1 MMKKAAAAEP
11 QSPRAL
17 ATREKNREAVRKCRQ
32 RKRERNE
39 ELKIRCDELTK
50 ENVRLRMHLELGNEE
65 ALQEKALKGKR
76 LLGEMEKLLGEI
88 EPGKLSS
95 KERTPAK
102 AALDSVYGQ
111 FLERHMEL
119 GPDRLSSLSFVA
131 KRLHGLIDP
140 DVLTKAYLFIL
151 TLPDSEE
158 GDEWWDEFVRVLEL
172 TEEQQRQIK
181 LRRLF
186 GHRLK
191 AELFYVSQRAASM
204 SKSIMGRKNM
214 AMSFVDLMKSYTSPQ
229 LAKYVLWV
237 NTDACGNELL
247 DLLWDELIEI
257 VDQTL
262 TREDDLLGEE
272 GVMDIGT
279 VEVQRL
285 LNLVRLENGGLFKTL
300 FENQDIRDSVRLS
313 NRIFTQDVVLIDP
326 SNGGKYTG
334 LDQVIK
340 YIDKMRRAFIPSNNA
355 EHNPPQRMNFEQM
368 CLEFSSGDKAIGKY
382 QIKGMY
388 HGHLAQQSAPPA
400 TAGNTGSNPPTPKPV
415 KRPVSVECVVSI
427 TFAEDAAKI
436 KELVVS
442 TDMMGLF
449 AGLSTG
455 ASTSSAVAAAAT
467 HALPNVDDDD
477 NDDRD
482 EEERNRQ
489 IVTIQESR
497 TRLLQGVQRLF
508 EEEGDILDL
517 ARALLDERCVFVDSN
532 MVGNSRGVDECV
544 AYIKRIRSAF
554 PKFHVVQQDC
564 VQQQIDA
571 KERTKLEWQ
580 VEAAYGGK
588 LASQHKPCTLQG
600 LMFLTT
606 DEEART
612 VTNLSMSWNA
622 TSLFRELGVSGGG
635 TSQQQ
640 QA

>member
-1 MMKKAAAAEP
+1 MKKSPEP

-50 ENVRLRMHLELGNEE
+50 ENVRLRMHLELGNED

-76 LLGEMEKLLGEI
+76 LLGEMEKLLREF

-102 AALDSVYGQ
+102 AALDSVYSQ

-204 SKSIMGRKNM
+204 SKSIMGRKSM
-214 AMSFVDLMKSYTSPQ
+214 AMSFVDLMKTYTSPQ

-247 DLLWDELIEI
+247 DLLWDELVET

-285 LNLVRLENGGLFKTL
+285 LNLVRQENGGLFKTL

-340 YIDKMRRAFIPSNNA
+340 YIDKMRRAFIPTNNA
-355 EHNPPQRMNFEQM
+355 EHHPPQRMIFEQM

-382 QIKGMY
+382 QIKGIY
-388 HGHLAQQSAPPA
+388 HGHLAQQSTPGGAGNPPA
-400 TAGNTGSNPPTPKPV
+400 PRPIKF
-415 KRPVSVECVVSI
+415 PVSVECVVSI
-427 TFAEDAAKI
+427 TFAEDSAKI

-449 AGLSTG
+449 AGLSMRASGGAAG
-455 ASTSSAVAAAAT
+455 ASAARAT
-467 HALPNVDDDD
+467 APD
-477 NDDRD
+477 NSR
-482 EEERNRQ
+482 EEEEEARTRQ
-489 IVTIQESR
+489 VVQENR
-497 TRLLQGVQRLF
+497 TRLLRGVQRLF
-508 EEEGDILDL
+508 EEEGDISDL
-517 ARALLDERCVFVDSN
+517 AREWLDERCVFVDSN

-554 PKFHVVQQDC
+554 PKFRVVQQDC

-606 DEEART
+606 DEHAST

-622 TSLFRELGVSGGG
+622 TSLFRELGVSGGSG
-635 TSQQQ
+635 TLQQQ
-640 QA
+640 QQLA